1 MIIKGAS
8 RAAPAKLAKHL
19 ERADTNEHVE
29 PLEFRDVPFENLDN
43 ALRHMQALTAGT
55 RGFKGLYHANIDPH
69 TDYPMTRAQWERAA
83 DVLEKELGLD
93 GQPRVIV
100 LHKKEG
106 REHIHVVW
114 ARTDIETLTLRSDSR
129 TYAAHERASAR
140 LEEEFGHEHVP
151 GKWHKRDMDAELP
164 MAELNHVEWQQK
176 ERSGLDPRERK
187 AEITGLYERADNGQ
201 ALKAALE
208 DAGYLLA
215 NGDRRALVVVDIAG
229 EVHSLNRQIT
239 TAKAKVIRE
248 KIADL
253 DPASLPDISAA
264 RELQQQRRDA
274 RQSAKGRAEAG
285 EGRAGELDA
294 PEGPEGGQRPSER
307 PEDASP
313 ERLPIA
319 VPDDPALAEARAE
332 MEQNHAQRRARFE
345 REWEARIEREM
356 DLVDRQIQERRDIE
370 RKVDWQEMESGKGM
384 ERFEHK
390 LKDRLDPKRIRDRHD
405 ERQAREKDRDARDEQ
420 RREARMAEL
429 VHAREQARDKMER
442 TFDREHSQLEDMHRR
457 DQERAQ
463 QREMDH
469 DRDPNPPDF
478 DPPDFDPSGDR
489 PPDRGGGYD
498 R

>member
-8 RAAPAKLAKHL
+8 RAAPAKLANHL
-19 ERADTNEHVE
+19 EREDTNERVE
-29 PLEFRDVPFENLDN
+29 MLEFRDVPFENLDN

-69 TDYPMTRAQWERAA
+69 ADYPMTQEQWFRAA

-114 ARTDIETLTLRSDSR
+114 ARTDLETLTLRSDSR

-151 GKWHKRDMDAELP
+151 GKWHKRDMDKELP

-176 ERSGLDPRERK
+176 TRSGLDPRLRK
-187 AEITGLYERADNGQ
+187 EEITGLYERADNGH

-208 DAGYLLA
+208 DAGYVLA

-229 EVHSLNRQIT
+229 EVHSLNRQIA
-239 TAKAKVIRE
+239 TAKAKDIHE

-253 DPASLPDISAA
+253 DPASLPDVAEA
-264 RELQQQRRDA
+264 RELQQQRREA
-274 RQSAKGRAEAG
+274 RRSASGRAEAEQG
-285 EGRAGELDA
+285 REGASDA
-294 PEGPEGGQRPSER
+294 PEAAQGAQER
-307 PEDASP
+307 PEGASD
-313 ERLPIA
+313 RLPA
-319 VPDDPALAEARAE
+319 LAPPDDPVLVEARAE
-332 MEQNHAQRRARFE
+332 LDQNHDRRRAKFE
-345 REWEARIEREM
+345 KDWQDRIEREM
-356 DLVDRQIQERRDIE
+356 DLVDRQIQEKRDIE
-370 RKVDWQEMESGKGM
+370 RKVDWKQMEPGKGI

-390 LKDRLDPKRIRDRHD
+390 LKDRLDPKRISDRYD
-405 ERQAREKDRDARDEQ
+405 ERQRREGERDARDTQ
-420 RREARMAEL
+420 RREARLAEL
-429 VHAREQARDKMER
+429 VREREQYRERMER
-442 TFDREHSQLEDMHRR
+442 TFEREHSQLDDMHRR
-457 DQERAQ
+457 DQERARSQ
-463 QREMDH
+463 ELDRA
-469 DRDPNPPDF
+469 RDPKPPE
-478 DPPDFDPSGDR
+478 DR